1 MTLSH
6 IKIGH
11 TCSHFLS
18 TMKGLLKTVPPCDVS
33 SRTICAK
40 NRMGLFVK
48 KGETI
53 RSKSVLW
60 VGSPIIVLEV
70 LKRLV
75 YPIWM
80 S

>member
-1 MTLSH
+1 
-6 IKIGH
+6 
-11 TCSHFLS
+11 
-18 TMKGLLKTVPPCDVS
+18 MKGLLKTVPPCDVS

-40 NRMGLFVK
+40 KLNGAVLVLRKKIEWGCLLK

-53 RSKSVLW
+53 RSKSILW

-80 S
+80 FVEMT

>member
-18 TMKGLLKTVPPCDVS
+18 TMKGLLKTVSPCDVS
-33 SRTICAK
+33 SRTISQK
-40 NRMGLFVK
+40 NRMGLLAK

-53 RSKSVLW
+53 RSKSISW
-60 VGSPIIVLEV
+60 VGSPKIVLEV

>member
-1 MTLSH
+1 MQSLSEYYERAP
-6 IKIGH
+6 
-11 TCSHFLS
+11 
-18 TMKGLLKTVPPCDVS
+18 KTVAPCDVS

-40 NRMGLFVK
+40 NRIGLFLK

-53 RSKSVLW
+53 CSKSILW